1 MLIQSAARDYRTW
14 TIDSRRWEHYR
25 PRPTDI
31 VIATYLKCGTTWMQ
45 RIVDLL
51 VFQTTQPRPIMEVSA
66 WIDRRFPEPIE
77 ALLERIEAQEH
88 RRFLKSHLPFDG
100 LPIYD
105 EVKYIHV
112 GRDGRD
118 ACLSFHNHIS
128 GFTPQMLDGLDR
140 CGLEDETVGRPYPR
154 IGADPALYFRRW
166 LNEGAV
172 PGHHDGLPAMSFFHF
187 EQTWWDQQH
196 RANVLLVHYHDLKAD
211 LAGEMRRVAD
221 FLEITV
227 PPDLWPGLID
237 AAGFDAMRRDGTVLM
252 GSLAATFQGGSS
264 RFFHKGTTD
273 RWRGVFRE
281 EDLALYEAKVAALS
295 PACADWVADGRL
307 RKSEDAAPVRDLGQ
321 SDAISAS

>member
-1 MLIQSAARDYRTW
+1 
-14 TIDSRRWEHYR
+14 
-25 PRPTDI
+25 
-31 VIATYLKCGTTWMQ
+31 
-45 RIVDLL
+45 
-51 VFQTTQPRPIMEVSA
+51 
-66 WIDRRFPEPIE
+66 
-77 ALLERIEAQEH
+77 
-88 RRFLKSHLPFDG
+88 
-100 LPIYD
+100 
-105 EVKYIHV
+105 
-112 GRDGRD
+112 
-118 ACLSFHNHIS
+118 
-128 GFTPQMLDGLDR
+128 
-140 CGLEDETVGRPYPR
+140 
-154 IGADPALYFRRW
+154 
-166 LNEGAV
+166 
-172 PGHHDGLPAMSFFHF
+172 MSFFHF